1 MKTGYTKIF
10 CLTSVIP
17 RVMDRLDIP
26 QISKHEFL
34 DFLQDEGKVRLD
46 DYIEGAVEVAEEV
59 HSGLMR
65 EDGTSPFLETHTWP
79 VTMDVVRHYRSANRN
94 ITSVEVATAIL
105 HDVMEDDER
114 ILNLHESKSYGFE
127 AYLAYRFGSRIGDIA
142 SELKIRPL
150 ENYAGITDNERQLER
165 FLEYCDILREAE
177 YDVKVIKLADRLNNM
192 LFISHVPGHDKI
204 RRYMRE
210 AEDFYIAYTMLPPK
224 MPHFYPSIRAAY
236 ERLRILSPQK
246 MVAA

>member
-1 MKTGYTKIF
+1 
-10 CLTSVIP
+10 
-17 RVMDRLDIP
+17 MDKLDIP
-26 QISKHEFL
+26 QVSKHEFL
-34 DFLQDEGKVRLD
+34 VFLQDEAKVRLD

-79 VTMDVVRHYRSANRN
+79 VTMDVVGHYRSVNRN
-94 ITSVEVATAIL
+94 ITSVEIATAIL

-114 ILNLHESKSYGFE
+114 ILNLYESKSYGFE
-127 AYLAYRFGSRIGDIA
+127 AYLAYRFGSRVRDIA
-142 SELKIRPL
+142 TKLKIKPL
-150 ENYAGITDNERQLER
+150 ENYSGANDMERQLER
-165 FLEYCDILREAE
+165 FLEYCDILLDAE

-192 LFISHVPGHDKI
+192 SFIRHVPRHDKI

-224 MPHFYPSIRAAY
+224 MPHFYQSMRATY
-236 ERLRILSPQK
+236 EQLKALSMRK
-246 MVAA
+246 LVTA

>member
-1 MKTGYTKIF
+1 
-10 CLTSVIP
+10 
-17 RVMDRLDIP
+17 MDAVQIAR
-26 QISKHEFL
+26 ISKDEFFN
-34 DFLQDEGKVRLD
+34 FLQDQAKVRLD
-46 DYIEGAVEVAEEV
+46 DYIGGAAEVAEAV
-59 HSGLMR
+59 HSGLVR

-79 VTMDVVRHYRSANRN
+79 VTMDVVRYYRSANRN
-94 ITSVEVATAIL
+94 ITSVEIATAIL

-127 AYLAYRFGSRIGDIA
+127 AYLSYRFGNRVHDIA
-142 SELKIRPL
+142 TKLKIKPL
-150 ENYAGITDNERQLER
+150 GNYAGANDMDRQLER

-192 LFISHVPGHDKI
+192 LFIQKVPDHDKV

-224 MPHFYPSIRAAY
+224 MPQFYKSIRAAY
-236 ERLRILSPQK
+236 ENLRSLSRQNL
-246 MVAA
+246 VAA

>member
-1 MKTGYTKIF
+1 M
-10 CLTSVIP
+10 
-17 RVMDRLDIP
+17 
-26 QISKHEFL
+26 

-59 HSGLMR
+59 HAGLMR

-79 VTMDVVRHYRSANRN
+79 VTMDVVRHYRSVNRN
-94 ITSVEVATAIL
+94 ITSVEIATAIL
-105 HDVMEDDER
+105 HDIMEDDER
-114 ILNLHESKSYGFE
+114 ILNVHESKSYGSE
-127 AYLAYRFGSRIGDIA
+127 AYLTYRFGSRIRDIA

-150 ENYAGITDNERQLER
+150 ENFAGATDTERQLER
-165 FLEYCDILREAE
+165 FLEYCDILRDAE

-192 LFISHVPGHDKI
+192 LFIRHIPGHDKV

-224 MPHFYPSIRAAY
+224 MPRFYERMRDAY
-236 ERLRILSPQK
+236 EELRSLSPRK
-246 MVAA
+246 LVAA